1 MKACA
6 LFWRND
12 RRCLPESKSLFRVSK
27 LGTRVETRNLK
38 LELEPTEIMPNK
50 AEKIGVLGAGTM
62 GAGIA
67 QVAAQGGFATL
78 VYDIKQEFID
88 TGLGRIRSF
97 LQGSRQR
104 GKISAEQ
111 EKQILDRLHSTTK
124 LQDFQ
129 GSSLIIEAAPEKLEL
144 KRDIFKQ
151 LDGICSPETLLAT
164 NTSSFSVTAIAAST
178 RHPERVLG
186 LHFFNPPP
194 LMALVEVIQGDRT
207 SAAAIE
213 KATAIMREMGKTPA
227 RAKDTPGFIV
237 NRVAR
242 PFYNEALRILGDGD
256 ASVETIDRIMKQ
268 AGNFRMGPFEL
279 MDLIGNDVNFAA
291 TESLYRAFFEDPRFR
306 PSPIQHRMVMGGNLG
321 RKTGRGFYVHD
332 KK

>member
-1 MKACA
+1 MATK
-6 LFWRND
+6 
-12 RRCLPESKSLFRVSK
+12 
-27 LGTRVETRNLK
+27 T
-38 LELEPTEIMPNK
+38 
-50 AEKIGVLGAGTM
+50 EKIAVLGAGTM

-67 QVAAQGGFATL
+67 QVAAQAGFETL

-88 TGLGRIRSF
+88 AGLGRVRNF
-97 LQGSRQR
+97 LEGSRTR
-104 GKISAEQ
+104 GRLTAEQ
-111 EKQILDRLHSTTK
+111 EQEIFDRFRTTTSLDDCRGTILV
-124 LQDFQ
+124 
-129 GSSLIIEAAPEKLEL
+129 IEAAPEKLEL

-151 LDGICSPETLLAT
+151 LDGICGPETLLAS
-164 NTSSFSVTAIAAST
+164 NTSSFSITAIAAST
-178 RHPERVLG
+178 QHQERVLG

-207 SAAAIE
+207 SAQTIE
-213 KATAIMREMGKTPA
+213 KASDLMRAIGKTPA

-279 MDLIGNDVNFAA
+279 MDLIGNDINFAA
-291 TESLYRAFFEDPRFR
+291 TESLYRSFFEDPRLR
-306 PSPIQHRMVMGGNLG
+306 PSPIQQRMVMGGNFG
-321 RKTGRGFYVHD
+321 RKTGRGFYTYD

>member
-12 RRCLPESKSLFRVSK
+12 RRCLPESKSLFRVSSAEF
-27 LGTRVETRNLK
+27 RVETRNLK
-38 LELEPTEIMPNK
+38 LELETTEIMPDK
-50 AEKIGVLGAGTM
+50 AERIGVLGAGTM

-268 AGNFRMGPFEL
+268 AGSFRMGPFEL

-306 PSPIQHRMVMGGNLG
+306 PSPIQHRIVMGGNLG